1 MKLPAAWTALPPR
14 AESTGGHRHFALLGQ
29 RGRGPARTAE
39 LEAVL
44 DRGFRLLVPL
54 SELRDRQAWL
64 PGWQRLP
71 PDPSAGGGSPAE
83 QPPGGGGDLPLGG
96 AR

>member
-1 MKLPAAWTALPPR
+1 MKLPAAWTAQPSQAAR
-14 AESTGGHRHFALLGQ
+14 TDGYRHFALLGQ

-54 SELRDRQAWL
+54 SELCDRQAWL
-64 PGWQRLP
+64 PGWRRLP
-71 PDPSAGGGSPAE
+71 PAPSAGGSSPAE
-83 QPPGGGGDLPLGG
+83 QPTGGGCDLPLAG